1 MLAVMNP
8 ATVVVSLPVADLE
21 RSLRF
26 YRDGLGL
33 ETPGIDEYM
42 IAFELPNLSLFLI
55 ELGEYATYVERA
67 GIAGPAS
74 AHPGALVVSCAMGS
88 KQEIDDV
95 VARAADAGGSAQPAA
110 EHDGA
115 YTGYVSDP
123 DGHLW
128 ELVFNDRTAAAA
140 GSPES

>member
-1 MLAVMNP
+1 MNP

-33 ETPGIDEYM
+33 TTPGIDEYM

-55 ELGEYATYVERA
+55 ELSEYATYLKRA
-67 GIAGPAS
+67 GIAGS
-74 AHPGALVVSCAMGS
+74 ATPRPGALVVSCAMGS
-88 KQEIDDV
+88 KEEVDDV
-95 VARAADAGGSAQPAA
+95 LERVADAGGSAQPAA

-123 DGHLW
+123 DGHVW
-128 ELVFNDRTAAAA
+128 ELVFNDRTGAAA
-140 GSPES
+140 GGRSES